1 MNNMYWDLIRSRDN
15 NLLWYNLVKKFRN
28 KFSQPL
34 IHIVAFLYKIY
45 LIKISQL
52 KKNNILPITTPKQEP
67 ITTPKQE
74 PITPPKQ
81 EPITPPKQEPTRP
94 TKQEPTKP
102 TKQEPTKPTKQEPT
116 IEPEQEVR
124 KIKKT
129 FSGALRHTPGSNYK
143 EWKKE
148 MCNWTQERVDNK
160 TFSEWKKQ
168 DKFDPKKYDASCPWY
183 KYIDLHMN

>member
-52 KKNNILPITTPKQEP
+52 KKNNILTTTPPKQKPTTTPKQ
-67 ITTPKQE
+67 TPT
-74 PITPPKQ
+74 TPPKQ
-81 EPITPPKQEPTRP
+81 TPTTPPKQTPDRKPVPLPSDLSTPPKQEPTIEP
-94 TKQEPTKP
+94 KQE
-102 TKQEPTKPTKQEPT
+102 
-116 IEPEQEVR
+116 IR

-148 MCNWTQERVDNK
+148 ICNWKEERVDNK

-168 DKFDPKKYDASCPWY
+168 DKFDPKKYDTSCPWY
-183 KYIDLHMN
+183 KYIDLNMT